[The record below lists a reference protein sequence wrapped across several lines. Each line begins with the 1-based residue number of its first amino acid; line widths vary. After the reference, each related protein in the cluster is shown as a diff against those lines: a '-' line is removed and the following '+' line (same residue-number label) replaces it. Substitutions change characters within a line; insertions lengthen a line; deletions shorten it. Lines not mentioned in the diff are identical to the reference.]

1 MIDEKYLLF
10 YDYIMNII
18 NNKKLENKLK
28 NAAEQYK
35 IRDFYIFGS
44 SALNIKHEGSD
55 LDVGVIF
62 KGGLPQTENRMKIYG
77 EIFSFLSDAFPDEKV
92 DLVFLEETALHFQFK
107 ALAEGQLIYSSDI
120 NKAFDYLE
128 KIINLYRDYKYF
140 IDEFYK
146 GVLEMT
152 PV

>member
-1 MIDEKYLLF
+1 M
-10 YDYIMNII
+10 

-28 NAAEQYK
+28 NIAEPYK

-44 SALNIKHEGSD
+44 SALKIKHEGSD
-55 LDVGVIF
+55 LDMGVVF
-62 KGGLPQTENRMKIYG
+62 RNGLPLVENRMKIYG
-77 EIFSFLSDAFPDEKV
+77 EIFSLLSDAFPNEKI

-107 ALAEGQLIYSSDI
+107 ALTEGQLVYSTDI
-120 NKAFDYLE
+120 NEAFNYLE

-146 GVLEMT
+146 GMLEAS